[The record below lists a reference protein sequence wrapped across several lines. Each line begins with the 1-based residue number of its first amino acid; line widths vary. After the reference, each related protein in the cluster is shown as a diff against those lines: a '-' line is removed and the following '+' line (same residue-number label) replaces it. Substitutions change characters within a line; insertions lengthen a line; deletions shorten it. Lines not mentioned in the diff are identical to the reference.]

1 VLRSAAQKWA
11 TTKTAAK
18 QRIAAN
24 FGHNQEMP
32 GLIDPIGLRKGKGQF
47 SVARFGRNAEHY
59 KAIRRRGTEA

>member
-11 TTKTAAK
+11 TTKTAAG

-32 GLIDPIGLRKGKGQF
+32 GLIDPYR
-47 SVARFGRNAEHY
+47 VAQKQGAVFGGWLWA
-59 KAIRRRGTEA
+59 KRRAL